1 MSQIIRVVAAPTDTG
16 MGGVHARALLSQLYR
31 DVTGQPMPQLLR
43 QHRGKPYFSQGP
55 WHCSISHTK
64 TLALCALANCPV
76 GLDAESMGR
85 QVRPALVRK
94 VLSPAELSV
103 WQTAE
108 DPSACFLTF
117 WTLKEAAVKY
127 TGQGLSGYPFRLS
140 FQVSGDRATMEG
152 SELCFRLWSSAGHII
167 ALCAPETPDCSV
179 ELRPTPSASD
189 DPPRT

>member
-1 MSQIIRVVAAPTDTG
+1 MSQIIRVAAAPTATG
-16 MGGVHARALLSQLYR
+16 MGGVHARALLSELYR

-43 QHRGKPYFSQGP
+43 QPRGKPYFSQGP

-76 GLDAESMGR
+76 GLDAETMGR

-94 VLSPAELSV
+94 VLSPGELSA
-103 WQTAE
+103 WQAAE
-108 DPSACFLTF
+108 DPTACFLTF

-127 TGQGLSGYPFRLS
+127 TGQGLSGYPSQLS
-140 FQVSGDRATMEG
+140 FQVSGDRAAMEG
-152 SELCFRLWSSAGHII
+152 SELRFRLWHSAGHII

-179 ELRPTPSASD
+179 ELWPTPAAPDAPS
-189 DPPRT
+189 PT